1 MNKFQRNQLTRSISM
16 ALAGTVAA
24 AMAAA
29 PAQAQDDSVGPLEE
43 VLVTATKRT
52 QNLQDVSISV
62 QVLGNE
68 QLENLNV
75 RAFEDFID
83 FLPTVSHTSGSGPG
97 FGQIYMR
104 GIASGGD
111 GNHSASMP
119 SVGYY
124 LDEQPITTINQ
135 VLDIHMYDIARV
147 ETLAGPQGTLYGQG
161 SQSGT
166 IRIITNQPVMGETEG
181 GFDLEA
187 NTTDG
192 GGTGYNLNGFWNVP
206 LGERALIRRYPHKL
220 SSATL

>member
-1 MNKFQRNQLTRSISM
+1 MKKFNRKPLTQSISM
-16 ALAGTVAA
+16 ALVGSVVAA
-24 AMAAA
+24 TVVV
-29 PAQAQDDSVGPLEE
+29 PVQAQDDNSATLEE
-43 VLVTATKRT
+43 VIVTAQKRE
-52 QNLQDVSISV
+52 QNLQDVAVSI

-75 RAFEDFID
+75 RSFDDFVD
-83 FLPTVSHTSGSGPG
+83 FLPTVSYTAQGGPGGPG
-97 FGQIYMR
+97 FGQVYMR

-124 LDEQPITTINQ
+124 LDEQPVTTINQ

-166 IRIITNQPVMGETEG
+166 IRIITNKPEVGVSLG
-181 GFDLEA
+181 GYDLEL
-187 NTTDG
+187 NTVKSGDI
-192 GGTGYNLNGFWNVP
+192 GYNLNGF
-206 LGERALIRRYPHKL
+206 
-220 SSATL
+220 